1 MSYAKLIIVG
11 KLAQEPTVR
20 YTESGLGICSFS
32 IPVKR
37 TWKVNDEKASET
49 TWYNLVAFG
58 KMAETISKFFVK
70 GSQIIVEGRLSPDKE
85 TGNPKMFDKSDGTK
99 GTKYEVVIE
108 SFSFGDN
115 PQTEKVVDKP
125 EEEISF

>member
-11 KLAQEPTVR
+11 KLAQEPTLR
-20 YTESGLGICSFS
+20 YTSGGLGLCSFS
-32 IPVKR
+32 IPVNR
-37 TWKVNDEKASET
+37 TYKVNEEKVKET
-49 TWYNLVAFG
+49 TWYNLTAFG
-58 KMAETISKFFVK
+58 KTAEIISKYFVK
-70 GSQIIVEGRLSPDKE
+70 GSQIIVEGRLQPDKE

-115 PQTEKVVDKP
+115 PQTKP

>member
-11 KLAQEPTVR
+11 KLAQEPTLR
-20 YTESGLGICSFS
+20 YTSAGLGLCSFS
-32 IPVKR
+32 IPVNR
-37 TWKVNDEKASET
+37 TYKVNEEKVKET
-49 TWYNLVAFG
+49 TWYNLTAFG
-58 KMAETISKFFVK
+58 KMAEIISKYFVK

-115 PQTEKVVDKP
+115 PQTVKP

>member
-11 KLAQEPTVR
+11 KLAQEPTLR
-20 YTESGLGICSFS
+20 YSSSGLGLCSFS
-32 IPVKR
+32 IPVNR
-37 TWKVNDEKASET
+37 TYKVNDEKVKET
-49 TWYNLVAFG
+49 TWYNLTAFG
-58 KMAETISKFFVK
+58 KTAEIISKYFVK
-70 GSQIIVEGRLSPDKE
+70 GSQIIVEGRLQPDKE

-115 PQTEKVVDKP
+115 PQTKP